1 MNESSLKI
9 IELAKALIERPS
21 ITPKDEGC
29 QTLIAKRLKK
39 IGFQIH
45 SLPFEAV
52 ENLFA
57 IRGETGPIFAFAGHT
72 DVVPTGPLQ
81 NWKIPP
87 FHPSIEDGFLYGRG
101 AADMKG
107 SIAAIIV
114 AFEALIQKHPH
125 FPLRL
130 AIILTSDE
138 EGPAHHGTKRVMEY
152 LKNEGIFLDYCIVGE
167 PSSQIKLGDNIKI
180 GRRGSM
186 TGHLK
191 IHGSQGHVAYPHKA
205 KNAIHLAMEPL
216 LGLINKEW
224 DNGNEYFPPTTFQIS
239 NIAAGTG
246 AGNVIP
252 GHLECQFN
260 FRFSNEQT
268 AEKLQKEVEAH
279 LDNHDLNYD
288 ILWEVS
294 GQPFLA
300 PKGKLLQASIAS
312 IEELQKIKPA
322 LTTDGGTSDARFIA
336 PAGGEVIELGPCNTT
351 IHQVNECVS
360 VEDLNQLSKIYLKIL
375 EELID

>member
-1 MNESSLKI
+1 MKESSSKI

-29 QTLIAKRLKK
+29 QSLIAERLKK

-45 SLPFEAV
+45 SLPFDNV

-87 FHPSIEDGFLYGRG
+87 FNPSIESGFLYGRG

-114 AFEALIQKHPH
+114 AFENFIEKHPH
-125 FPLRL
+125 FPGRL

-138 EGPAHHGTKRVMEY
+138 EGPAHNGTKKVMEY
-152 LKNEGIFLDYCIVGE
+152 LKDKGIFLDYCIVGE

-205 KNAIHLAMEPL
+205 KNAIHLAMQPL
-216 LGLINKEW
+216 LGLINKIW

-239 NIAAGTG
+239 NITAGTG

-268 AEKLQKEVEAH
+268 AEDLQKEVQAH
-279 LDNHDLNYD
+279 LDAHDLNYD
-288 ILWEVS
+288 IHWEIS
-294 GQPFLA
+294 GQPFLT
-300 PKGKLLQASIAS
+300 PKGKLLKASIAI

-351 IHQVNECVS
+351 IHQVNESVS
-360 VEDLNQLSKIYLKIL
+360 VDDLNQLSKIYQKIL
-375 EELID
+375 ETLMV